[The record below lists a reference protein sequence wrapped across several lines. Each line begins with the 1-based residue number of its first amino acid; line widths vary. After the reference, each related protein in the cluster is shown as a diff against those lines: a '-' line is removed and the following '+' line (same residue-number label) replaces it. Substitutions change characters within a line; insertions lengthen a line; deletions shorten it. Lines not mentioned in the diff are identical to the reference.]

1 MSRFTR
7 KRLLAAWA
15 LILCRTAH
23 ASEIRFAPEI
33 SAADAERWESR
44 AHESWPSWE
53 GRLGVRVERPAL
65 SVSLAD
71 PAAMPADFGHARG
84 GRIELNR
91 LLTQGAADS
100 VFVHE
105 LAHVF
110 FESRCAGLAKG
121 APVLSEAFALLI
133 SGDAARRAFEGTR
146 FLYAAS
152 ARDWLL
158 AHAGETSGQT
168 REAGRGDSQ
177 VAQQALARALAQP
190 EMARA
195 WEAYFARLLASCGQ
209 ESFAQS
215 GALAEFLDMVR
226 GIGAESAPSR
236 ADFLL
241 VDGLAGETL
250 AEDGR
255 PRTRQPAGSIL
266 KPSLVAAVPALM
278 EPRTARDAAEWHCP
292 GPPKRGESF
301 TWGRALAASCNGFFL
316 DFTAAPGTFDAWEDE
331 MRRLGLHLPDRSIS
345 MEERLGL
352 REGITLSPLEAVRLF
367 SWLDRKA
374 PFVVDAL
381 RRTAQDGTLA
391 SAPGA
396 EWFVERRIAL
406 KTGTVRSV
414 AGLPLHGWIVA
425 VGPRDGSGAPAFVAA
440 LHATG
445 RATAAL
451 LPDLKRR
458 LASALTGLERAAEV
472 QVFGLVPEAGV
483 GLACDDGAPLLV
495 RAPAGDWRLE
505 KPGTAVAPGT
515 LVAGETYA
523 CPAAALAVTFA
534 DGHGAAR
541 HRRSF
546 GALRVEAL
554 PAGDVFSS
562 VPLRERSVRAR
573 RGSRFILTTSERSYA
588 VSSILSELPAGHT
601 ELLAALSLVVRNN
614 RLTRRHGDRP
624 PCDTTH
630 CNLFGQDGNVSA
642 AARKRAQ
649 QAVTQAAGLEIAAP
663 EGGRPW
669 LPFFLGGTKEWT
681 EVRTGAAIAGALG
694 LEVEPLRVVRVSDGS
709 FEVAAPAAVVR
720 RFPCELLRNQLR
732 LPSCPDDVTSP
743 LSRPGG
749 FTFRG
754 KGEGHGAG
762 LDLTLAAAAAAEG
775 ADARTLLAR
784 AWPDLHI
791 VPSPPPPR

>member
-1 MSRFTR
+1 V
-7 KRLLAAWA
+7 
-15 LILCRTAH
+15 LILCRTARG
-23 ASEIRFAPEI
+23 SDIRFAPEI
-33 SAADAERWESR
+33 PAADAARWESR
-44 AHESWPSWE
+44 ARESWPSWE

-71 PAAMPADFGHARG
+71 PAEVLSDFGRARG
-84 GRIELNR
+84 GRIEFNR
-91 LLTQGAADS
+91 LLTRGAADN

-110 FESRCAGLAKG
+110 FESRCAGLTRD
-121 APVLSEAFALLI
+121 APVLSEAFALFI
-133 SGDAARRAFEGTR
+133 SGDAGRRAFEGTR

-158 AHAGETSGQT
+158 AHAGETPGQT
-168 REAGRGDSQ
+168 GERERADSR
-177 VAQQALARALAQP
+177 VAQQALARVLAQP
-190 EMARA
+190 EMAHA
-195 WEAYFARLLASCGQ
+195 WEAYFAPLLSSCGQ
-209 ESFAQS
+209 ENFAQS
-215 GALAEFLDMVR
+215 AALAEFLDAVR

-255 PRTRQPAGSIL
+255 PRARQPAASIL
-266 KPSLVAAVPALM
+266 KPSLVAAVPGLM
-278 EPRTARDAAEWHCP
+278 EPRAARDAAEWHCP
-292 GPPKRGESF
+292 GPPRKGDTF
-301 TWGRALAASCNGFFL
+301 TWERALAASCNGFFL
-316 DFTAAPGTFDAWEDE
+316 DVTTAPGAFDAWEDE
-331 MRRLGLHLPDRSIS
+331 MRRLGLHLPDRSMT

-381 RRTAQDGTLA
+381 RRTARDGTLA
-391 SAPGA
+391 SAPEA
-396 EWFVERRIAL
+396 EWFVERKIAL

-414 AGLPLHGWIVA
+414 TGVPLHGWVVA

-445 RATAAL
+445 RATVAL

-472 QVFGLVPEAGV
+472 QVLGLVPEASV
-483 GLACDDGAPLLV
+483 GLSCDAGAPLFV
-495 RAPAGDWRLE
+495 RAPAGEWRLE
-505 KPGTAVAPGT
+505 KQGATVPPGT
-515 LVAGETYA
+515 LAAGGTYA

-534 DGHGAAR
+534 DGRGATKR
-541 HRRSF
+541 KRLF
-546 GALRVEAL
+546 GAFRVDAL
-554 PAGDVFSS
+554 PASEVFSS

-588 VSSILSELPAGHT
+588 ESSLLSELPAGHI
-601 ELLAALSLVVRNN
+601 ELLAALSLIVRNN
-614 RLTRRHGDRP
+614 RLVGRHGDRP

-630 CNLFGQDGNVSA
+630 CNLFGQDSNVPA
-642 AARKRAQ
+642 AARARAQ
-649 QAVTQAAGLEIAAP
+649 QAVARAAGLEIAAP
-663 EGGRPW
+663 ESGRRW
-669 LPFFLGGTKEWT
+669 LPFFLGGTEEWT
-681 EVRTGAAIAGALG
+681 EIRSGALIAEALG
-694 LEVEPLRVVRVSDGS
+694 LETEPLRVVRGPDGS
-709 FEVAAPAAVVR
+709 FEVAALAAAVR
-720 RFPCELLRNQLR
+720 RFPCELLRNQLQ

-743 LSRPGG
+743 SLRAGG
-749 FTFRG
+749 FTFHG
-754 KGEGHGAG
+754 KGDGHGAG

-775 ADARTLLAR
+775 ADACTLLAH
-784 AWPDLHI
+784 AWPDLRV
-791 VPSPPPPR
+791 VPSPEPPR

>member
-1 MSRFTR
+1 
-7 KRLLAAWA
+7 

-33 SAADAERWESR
+33 PAAEAARWESR
-44 AHESWPSWE
+44 ARESWPSWE
-53 GRLGVRVERPAL
+53 GRLGVRVEWPVLA
-65 SVSLAD
+65 VSLAD
-71 PAAMPADFGHARG
+71 PAAMPSDFGHARG

-91 LLTQGAADS
+91 LLTQGAADN

-110 FESRCAGLAKG
+110 FESRCAHLANG
-121 APVLSEAFALLI
+121 APVLSEAFALFI
-133 SGDAARRAFEGTR
+133 TGDAARRAFEGTR

-158 AHAGETSGQT
+158 AHAGETPGQT
-168 REAGRGDSQ
+168 TEAERGDSR

-190 EMARA
+190 EMAHA

-209 ESFAQS
+209 ENFAQS
-215 GALAEFLDMVR
+215 GALAGFLDAVR

-255 PRTRQPAGSIL
+255 PRARQPAGSIL

-278 EPRTARDAAEWHCP
+278 EPRAARDAAEWHCP
-292 GPPKRGESF
+292 GFPRKGETF
-301 TWGRALAASCNGFFL
+301 TWERALAASCNGFFL
-316 DFTAAPGTFDAWEDE
+316 DLTAAPGAFDAWEDE
-331 MRRLGLHLPDRSIS
+331 MRRLGLHLPDRSMT

-381 RRTAQDGTLA
+381 RRTALDGTLA
-391 SAPGA
+391 SAPEA

-414 AGLPLHGWIVA
+414 AGAPLHGWIVA

-458 LASALTGLERAAEV
+458 LGSALTGLERAAEV
-472 QVFGLVPEAGV
+472 QVLGLVPEAGV

-495 RAPAGDWRLE
+495 RAPAGEWRLE
-505 KPGTAVAPGT
+505 KPGTAVPPGT
-515 LVAGETYA
+515 LAAGETYA
-523 CPAAALAVTFA
+523 CPAAALAVMFA
-534 DGHGAAR
+534 DGHGATKR
-541 HRRSF
+541 KRLF
-546 GALRVEAL
+546 GALRVAAL

-614 RLTRRHGDRP
+614 RLVGRHGDRP

-630 CNLFGQDGNVSA
+630 CNLFGQDGNVPA

-649 QAVTQAAGLEIAAP
+649 QAVAQAAGLEIAAP

-669 LPFFLGGTKEWT
+669 LPFFLGGTKEWM
-681 EVRTGAAIAGALG
+681 EIRTGAVIAEALG
-694 LEVEPLRVVRVSDGS
+694 LETAPLRVVRVPDGS
-709 FEVAAPAAVVR
+709 FEVAALAAAVR

-732 LPSCPDDVTSP
+732 LPSCPDDVTSAP
-743 LSRPGG
+743 LRGGG
-749 FTFRG
+749 FAFRG

-775 ADARTLLAR
+775 ADARTLLAH
-784 AWPDLHI
+784 AWPDLHV
-791 VPSPPPPR
+791 VPSPRPPR